1 MSNKAQLFQM
11 RDEYYAQGLEDLI
24 AHIQTYA
31 DTKDMTMVEIGS
43 YAGESTVIFAKH
55 FKNVIAIDPFMN
67 DYDPNDITCQF
78 MELTDVHKV
87 FNSVIEPF
95 DNIQHIQKTSDDAIF
110 DLKGQKF
117 DFIYIDGLHT
127 YDQIKKDVRNYYPLV
142 NQNGFIGGHDYHR
155 NWQGVVN
162 GILETLGIPDETF
175 KDTSWIKQMK

>member
-1 MSNKAQLFQM
+1 
-11 RDEYYAQGLEDLI
+11 
-24 AHIQTYA
+24 
-31 DTKDMTMVEIGS
+31 
-43 YAGESTVIFAKH
+43 
-55 FKNVIAIDPFMN
+55 
-67 DYDPNDITCQF
+67 

-87 FNSVIEPF
+87 FNSAIEPF

-110 DLKGQKF
+110 DLKEQKF

-142 NQNGFIGGHDYHR
+142 NDGGFIGGHDYHR

-175 KDTSWIKQMK
+175 KDTSWIKQMN